1 MIAFVIC
8 AFLSVVSLT
17 IAFFL
22 AVANMQFLLEADF
35 MNRAK
40 TNSLMHSLSWG
51 QLQYRANRL
60 TPSNRN
66 TTVIVPAIRRSGSG
80 QYKHSYNKVNSTVK
94 LDVINNSLAC
104 DLKIE

>member
-1 MIAFVIC
+1 
-8 AFLSVVSLT
+8 
-17 IAFFL
+17 
-22 AVANMQFLLEADF
+22 MQFLLEADF

-51 QLQYRANRL
+51 QIQYRANKL
-60 TPSNRN
+60 TAKQN
-66 TTVIVPAIRRSGSG
+66 TTRIEVPAIRRSGNDK
-80 QYKHSYNKVNSTVK
+80 YKHSYNKVNSTVT